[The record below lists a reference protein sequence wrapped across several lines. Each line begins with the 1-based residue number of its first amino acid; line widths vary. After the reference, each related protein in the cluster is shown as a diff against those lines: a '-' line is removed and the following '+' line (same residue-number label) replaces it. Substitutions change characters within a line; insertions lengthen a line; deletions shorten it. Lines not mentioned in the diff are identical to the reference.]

1 MCQTIIQAADPR
13 GITANTRIIQNDA
26 AHARP
31 NSAGGR
37 KDATMAATDNH
48 RTRSFIGQLGDRVG
62 KHNSVRPIH
71 RHCSFPPSDPA
82 ILARLTIFTYRPY
95 REPCKSA
102 CQCGEGKGEM
112 NHQRNLDRDR
122 FLALHRQM
130 LRIRAL
136 EETALRGLKDGLVLG
151 AIHPS
156 IGQEAIAAGVAG
168 QLRRDDILLSTHR
181 GHGHTL
187 AKGADPEAM
196 MRELFGRQ
204 GGNCG
209 GKGGSMH
216 IADFSVG
223 MLGANGVVGANII
236 IGTGAAH
243 AISLH
248 GDDRVVACFFGDGAT
263 NRGPFLEGLNWAA
276 VFDLPVLFIC
286 EDNGF
291 AATTRTEDLTAGP
304 GPAARAAAFGIQSET
319 IDGNDITAVVEAAE
333 RIIAEVR
340 ATRRPAFLHAKTY
353 RLTGHTGADPA
364 TYRTAE
370 EVAQAWTNDP
380 ISRSEA
386 LLAASGVSAETFG
399 DMASAVAAE
408 MEQVFQSARAAPWPE
423 VGDALTDVLDARQT
437 GAEASA

>member
-1 MCQTIIQAADPR
+1 MR
-13 GITANTRIIQNDA
+13 GA
-26 AHARP
+26 
-31 NSAGGR
+31 
-37 KDATMAATDNH
+37 MA
-48 RTRSFIGQLGDRVG
+48 S
-62 KHNSVRPIH
+62 K
-71 RHCSFPPSDPA
+71 
-82 ILARLTIFTYRPY
+82 
-95 REPCKSA
+95 
-102 CQCGEGKGEM
+102 
-112 NHQRNLDRDR
+112 RNLDTER
-122 FLALHRQM
+122 FLAFHREM

-136 EETALRGLKDGLVLG
+136 EETALEGLRQGLVLG

-223 MLGANGVVGANII
+223 MLGANGVVGANIVI
-236 IGTGAAH
+236 ATGAAH
-243 AISLH
+243 AIRLH
-248 GDDRVVACFFGDGAT
+248 GDDRIVACFFGDGAT

-291 AATTRTEDLTAGP
+291 AATTRTADLTAGP
-304 GPAARAAAFGIQSET
+304 GPAARAASFGIAAES
-319 IDGNDITAVVEAAE
+319 IDGNDITVVADTAE
-333 RIIAEVR
+333 ELIGRVR
-340 ATRRPAFLHAKTY
+340 RDRKPAFLHARTY

-364 TYRTAE
+364 TYRPAAE
-370 EVAQAWTNDP
+370 VERAWENDP
-380 ISRSEA
+380 IARSRA
-386 LLAASGVSAETFG
+386 LLAAAGVGAEQFG
-399 DMASAVAAE
+399 EIEKAVTEEMQRVLEAA
-408 MEQVFQSARAAPWPE
+408 RNAPWPDPAE
-423 VGDALTDVLDARQT
+423 GLTDVLDAR
-437 GAEASA
+437 APEVA

>member
-1 MCQTIIQAADPR
+1 MR
-13 GITANTRIIQNDA
+13 GA
-26 AHARP
+26 
-31 NSAGGR
+31 
-37 KDATMAATDNH
+37 MA
-48 RTRSFIGQLGDRVG
+48 S
-62 KHNSVRPIH
+62 K
-71 RHCSFPPSDPA
+71 
-82 ILARLTIFTYRPY
+82 
-95 REPCKSA
+95 
-102 CQCGEGKGEM
+102 
-112 NHQRNLDRDR
+112 RNLDTER
-122 FLALHRQM
+122 FLAFHREM

-136 EETALRGLKDGLVLG
+136 EETALEGLRQGLVLG

-223 MLGANGVVGANII
+223 MLGANGVVGANIVI
-236 IGTGAAH
+236 ATGAAH
-243 AISLH
+243 AIRLH
-248 GDDRVVACFFGDGAT
+248 GDDRIVACFFGDGAT

-291 AATTRTEDLTAGP
+291 AATTRTADLTAGP
-304 GPAARAAAFGIQSET
+304 GPAARAASFGIAAES
-319 IDGNDITAVVEAAE
+319 IDGNDITVVADTAE
-333 RIIAEVR
+333 ELIGRVR
-340 ATRRPAFLHAKTY
+340 RDRKPAFLHARTY

-364 TYRTAE
+364 TYRPAAE
-370 EVAQAWTNDP
+370 VEQAWENDP
-380 ISRSEA
+380 IARSRA
-386 LLAASGVSAETFG
+386 LLAAAGVGAEQFVEIEK
-399 DMASAVAAE
+399 AVTAE
-408 MEQVFQSARAAPWPE
+408 MQRVLEAARNAPWPDPAE
-423 VGDALTDVLDARQT
+423 GLTDVLDAR
-437 GAEASA
+437 APEVA